1 MGVLFCRMIPIVSL
15 YLEKMLWT
23 RGVPALGAAL
33 VSKMVYF
40 KEERDSI
47 KNGLWGMKPEIHQ
60 KTKKRVFG
68 IYDINLTN
76 EKKNPV
82 NVTE

>member
-23 RGVPALGAAL
+23 RGVPALGAAR
-33 VSKMVYF
+33 VSIMVYF

-47 KNGLWGMKPEIHQ
+47 KKRLMGNEARNPSKNLKAFLW
-60 KTKKRVFG
+60 
-68 IYDINLTN
+68 DIRY
-76 EKKNPV
+76 
-82 NVTE
+82 